1 MGITVSHNYCKPY
14 QSEVLLIVKSEVQSE
29 SRAAARLVS
38 LSPKF
43 CHITPVLMSLH
54 WLPIDLRIE
63 FKILIITYK
72 TLHGLAPAY
81 IEDLLV
87 SYIPGRYLRS
97 AKKNLLAVP
106 GFKLNSYGRRAFSV
120 AAPLLWNSLPQHVRD
135 AESLDIFKRQLKT
148 VLFKRA
154 FLN

>member
-1 MGITVSHNYCKPY
+1 MKYGISALTP
-14 QSEVLLIVKSEVQSE
+14 QSSFRRKTRWHCQKFTIFSGKVVKWTIYI
-29 SRAAARLVS
+29 LCP
-38 LSPKF
+38 L
-43 CHITPVLMSLH
+43 CHITPVLVSLH

-81 IEDLLV
+81 IKDLLV

-120 AAPLLWNSLPQHVRD
+120 SAPLLWNNLPQHVRD
-135 AESLDIFKRQLKT
+135 AESQDIFKRQLKT
-148 VLFKRA
+148 VLSKRA
-154 FLN
+154 F

>member
-1 MGITVSHNYCKPY
+1 MLFIISVKLASFVNILPSMQPSFLFTLSLHQSLTTVIA
-14 QSEVLLIVKSEVQSE
+14 LLYGLPKHVTKQLQRVQN
-29 SRAAARLVS
+29 AAARIVS

-72 TLHGLAPAY
+72 TLHGLALAY

-87 SYIPGRYLRS
+87 SYIPGRYLR
-97 AKKNLLAVP
+97 
-106 GFKLNSYGRRAFSV
+106 FTRRAWFQTKQLWFCCCAV
-120 AAPLLWNSLPQHVRD
+120 ALEQS
-135 AESLDIFKRQLKT
+135 ST
-148 VLFKRA
+148 TC
-154 FLN
+154 

>member
-1 MGITVSHNYCKPY
+1 MTK
-14 QSEVLLIVKSEVQSE
+14 QLQRVQN
-29 SRAAARLVS
+29 AAAWIVS

-54 WLPIDLRIE
+54 WLLIDLRIE

-81 IEDLLV
+81 IEDLLD

-97 AKKNLLAVP
+97 AKKQN
-106 GFKLNSYGRRAFSV
+106 
-120 AAPLLWNSLPQHVRD
+120 
-135 AESLDIFKRQLKT
+135 
-148 VLFKRA
+148 
-154 FLN
+154 

>member
-1 MGITVSHNYCKPY
+1 MTK
-14 QSEVLLIVKSEVQSE
+14 QLQRVQN
-29 SRAAARLVS
+29 AGARIVS

-43 CHITPVLMSLH
+43 CHIEPVLMSLH
-54 WLPIDLRIE
+54 WPPIDLRIE

-81 IEDLLV
+81 IEDLPV

-106 GFKLNSYGRRAFSV
+106 GFKLNSCGRRAFSV
-120 AAPLLWNSLPQHVRD
+120 AAPLLWNNLPQHVRD

-148 VLFKRA
+148 VLFK
-154 FLN
+154 LIILL

>member
-1 MGITVSHNYCKPY
+1 MVKAVQIGGETGIIPPGSFATYCTVG
-14 QSEVLLIVKSEVQSE
+14 
-29 SRAAARLVS
+29 
-38 LSPKF
+38 
-43 CHITPVLMSLH
+43 
-54 WLPIDLRIE
+54 WRIE
-63 FKILIITYK
+63 VVVSVFGGERHATMIWKRVTSSSYKIAIKKSWREISDFRYF
-72 TLHGLAPAY
+72 HGLAPAY

-87 SYIPGRYLRS
+87 SYIPRRYLRS

-106 GFKLNSYGRRAFSV
+106 GFKLNSYSRRAFSV

-154 FLN
+154 F

>member
-1 MGITVSHNYCKPY
+1 MISCGTDHQLQSVMIINTVNQVHKNLIDVSITGKASVNN
-14 QSEVLLIVKSEVQSE
+14 
-29 SRAAARLVS
+29 
-38 LSPKF
+38 
-43 CHITPVLMSLH
+43 ITPVLMSLH

-87 SYIPGRYLRS
+87 SYIPGRNLRS

-106 GFKLNSYGRRAFSV
+106 GFKLNSYRRHSFSV
-120 AAPLLWNSLPQHVRD
+120 AAPLLCDRNPH
-135 AESLDIFKRQLKT
+135 I
-148 VLFKRA
+148 
-154 FLN
+154 

>member
-1 MGITVSHNYCKPY
+1 MTK
-14 QSEVLLIVKSEVQSE
+14 QLQRVQK
-29 SRAAARLVS
+29 AAARIVSVS
-38 LSPKF
+38 LKF
-43 CHITPVLMSLH
+43 CHITPVLMRLH

-72 TLHGLAPAY
+72 TLHGLVPAY

-106 GFKLNSYGRRAFSV
+106 GFKLNQGYGRRAFFV
-120 AAPLLWNSLPQHVRD
+120 PAPLFWNSLPQHVRD
-135 AESLDIFKRQLKT
+135 AESLKDI
-148 VLFKRA
+148 
-154 FLN
+154 